1 MPSAADST
9 KDFKITT
16 ANEQTSSSTLNPI
29 IMPTLNPILIP
40 TLNQSIAQ
48 SLSTSSSFS
57 TSRVPNGPLLIEPG
71 MKNAQNEIEII
82 ENANELGSG
91 SCSSTHLAFHKESNT
106 KLAVKLSDHSRKVDL
121 RFNEEVKI
129 LKYIRTQLGKTGING
144 KVAHKVSSS
153 LVEFKGYDTDKYQ
166 NTLVLEFC
174 DTDLQK
180 KLDIEYRI
188 NEKEVRKLVKQLVPC
203 LDFLHKIGVVHRD
216 LKPANIL
223 LKQNNSKSN
232 SRNQREINTAKHQQ
246 SSRTYKLSDFD
257 LAYCDYRAN
266 SGKFRPLEMQDVVGS
281 IEYMSPE
288 IASNLLQE
296 NTEIELELD
305 NFYSEKTDI
314 WSFGVLLY
322 QVLTGERPFT
332 NVESDCGEEC
342 EDWHYGNS
350 CIDCEESVLEAIC
363 YYPVEFPERLWRDIS
378 SEAKDL
384 VKRCLDKDSVKRI
397 SAEEML
403 EHPFVSRKISVS
415 GSRSSLSGRGS
426 LCGEGKSS
434 NVSPFERMKI
444 KMNVAAGDS
453 GICVK
458 NKFLLPVK
466 RYQKSASLPCIIG
479 RDPLPTPC
487 LDGAYNPFGLFLPNA
502 VLD

>member
-1 MPSAADST
+1 MARCT
-9 KDFKITT
+9 
-16 ANEQTSSSTLNPI
+16 
-29 IMPTLNPILIP
+29 
-40 TLNQSIAQ
+40 
-48 SLSTSSSFS
+48 
-57 TSRVPNGPLLIEPG
+57 
-71 MKNAQNEIEII
+71 QNEIEII

-144 KVAHKVSSS
+144 KLAHKVSNS

-180 KLDIEYRI
+180 KLDLEYRI
-188 NEKEVRKLVKQLVPC
+188 SEKEVRRLVKQLVPC
-203 LDFLHKIGVVHRD
+203 LEFLHKIGVVHRD

-223 LKQNNSKSN
+223 LKNNSKSN
-232 SRNQREINTAKHQQ
+232 SQKHAKHQPN
-246 SSRTYKLSDFD
+246 SRITYKLSDFD
-257 LAYCDYRAN
+257 LAFCDYRAN

-332 NVESDCGEEC
+332 NVESNCGEDC
-342 EDWHYGNS
+342 EDWHYGNN
-350 CIDCEESVLEAIC
+350 CVDCEESVLEAIC
-363 YYPVEFPERLWRDIS
+363 YYPVEFHERLWRDIS
-378 SEAKDL
+378 SEARDL
-384 VKRCLDKDSVKRI
+384 VKRCLDKDSEKRI
-397 SAEEML
+397 SAEEIL
-403 EHPFVSRKISVS
+403 EHPFVSRKRSV
-415 GSRSSLSGRGS
+415 SGRGS
-426 LCGEGKSS
+426 LNSGKGLP
-434 NVSPFERMKI
+434 VLPFGRMKSKI
-444 KMNVAAGDS
+444 NVGASDS
-453 GICVK
+453 VK
-458 NKFLLPVK
+458 NKFLAPVRK
-466 RYQKSASLPCIIG
+466 YQKSTSLPCM
-479 RDPLPTPC
+479 
-487 LDGAYNPFGLFLPNA
+487 DGVYNPFGLFVPDA